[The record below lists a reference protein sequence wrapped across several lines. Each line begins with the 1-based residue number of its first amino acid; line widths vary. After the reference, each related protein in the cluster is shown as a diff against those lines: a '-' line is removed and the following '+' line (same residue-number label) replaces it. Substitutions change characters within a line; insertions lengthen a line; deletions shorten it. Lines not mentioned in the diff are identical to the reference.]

1 MRREHLLSSTGGGSK
16 WLGLTMLTS
25 DILQRF
31 LGSCQS
37 FSSSMDAVNT
47 PTSSRLEESVD
58 DSVLSITI
66 NALLMIAYLPTLYFG
81 HFFPIKYHH

>member
-25 DILQRF
+25 GILQRF

-47 PTSSRLEESVD
+47 PTSSRLEG
-58 DSVLSITI
+58 SVLSITI